1 MKRQIITFMTVM
13 SVMGALAQNVNGD
26 ERQYIDW
33 SEDSTE
39 IVTVADIIKEQQE
52 VTSRNSTVKHFEDVW
67 SRRSYINLSYNNT
80 RLEPDEQIPTGM
92 GGIVPSFKSDWGA
105 SIQLGR
111 SYRLHKKPIANTL
124 QFNIDYTYIDLC
136 VNHFKAENGSFLYDS
151 SNKIQQTNNNGR
163 TDEYY
168 HIPWNLEKYE
178 ANYSMALGP
187 SLTIAPFNHTRAR
200 GLHYLKLNA
209 YYHIGYGVSFMFM
222 KNNEDVDQNQS
233 SDSDHANMK
242 DNLKLMWGHGLTNS
256 FGISLSWKVI
266 GVGYEHRSSTMKY
279 KSMNTKDFED
289 ATYKFNSSTNRV
301 FIQFRM

>member
-1 MKRQIITFMTVM
+1 
-13 SVMGALAQNVNGD
+13 
-26 ERQYIDW
+26 
-33 SEDSTE
+33 
-39 IVTVADIIKEQQE
+39 
-52 VTSRNSTVKHFEDVW
+52 
-67 SRRSYINLSYNNT
+67 
-80 RLEPDEQIPTGM
+80 
-92 GGIVPSFKSDWGA
+92 
-105 SIQLGR
+105 
-111 SYRLHKKPIANTL
+111 
-124 QFNIDYTYIDLC
+124 
-136 VNHFKAENGSFLYDS
+136 
-151 SNKIQQTNNNGR
+151 
-163 TDEYY
+163 
-168 HIPWNLEKYE
+168 
-178 ANYSMALGP
+178 MALGP